1 MLAVLLMPSVGLAQG
16 INTNVALA
24 VAEDE
29 AIFRSQLRY
38 RRATENSSE
47 TGRELDALVAPQ
59 TLVYGVTPQ
68 LTAFA
73 TLPIL
78 AQRSAAPSSG
88 YTAQRRAPLQASRSL
103 CQSSARDDQ
112 TFRKTPP
119 ESVRLHRLV
128 RRR

>member
-1 MLAVLLMPSVGLAQG
+1 MLAVLLMPCVGLAQG

-38 RRATENSSE
+38 RRATDDPSGM
-47 TGRELDALVAPQ
+47 GRELDALVAPQ
-59 TLVYGVTPQ
+59 TLVYGVTPK

-78 AQRSAAPSSG
+78 AHRRLELGDGSVNRDSAVG
-88 YTAQRRAPLQASRSL
+88 DFRLLGRYTFFA
-103 CQSSARDDQ
+103 DDYGPIS
-112 TFRKTPP
+112 TM
-119 ESVRLHRLV
+119 
-128 RRR
+128 